1 MNSARKIHPLRAR
14 RLGVWSGVF
23 VLAYGGVSIAI
34 QSLLLR
40 EAMVLMFGSELA
52 WGIVLFAWLLGIS
65 LGALAGGALV
75 GRLRNVDV
83 ALAMMLIALG
93 ACACVEIWIFGGL
106 RAWLGVGPGELLPLP
121 YSVVAALLFVTP
133 VSILAGAIFPMVCGL
148 IGDESPSTGR
158 GSGPLGRVYS
168 LESMGSLLGGAAFSF
183 WAIEHLTPI
192 EIALLLLAIGA
203 GAASCL
209 LVVTR
214 PTRRS
219 GYAAAICA
227 GAALAFL
234 VQAGEHVHRALVLR
248 RWDGMAAGYKLCAEA
263 DSRYQNLAL
272 GQRSEQYT
280 LYGDGQVIADFPDPY
295 TYTPLAHFWMCMHP
309 APDKVLV
316 LGGGAEGLLTQILLH
331 PVKQVDYVEPDTRQL
346 ALVRSY
352 LTEPDRAAL
361 HDPRVR
367 VIHEDARFFIKKQQ
381 GRYDLVIAR
390 LAEPTSAMRARFFTD
405 EFYRELRRAMTD
417 RAVLCTTAAA
427 APADLSMASADYLA
441 SIRAVLDRHFPRVL
455 VGWGDPAQ
463 ILAATDK
470 DMLST
475 NPAELARRYRERRV
489 ESDFFDPLWFEG
501 ATDWL
506 DPEKLRIRSAQL
518 DAAAGAQISTDLHP
532 SIYLQRLDLWERMT
546 SGTRWRLM
554 DHLRRLPVRM
564 AVGVLA
570 LAAALVAA
578 MIYLRERL
586 RGRKDASVRDQW
598 RTKTAI
604 VLSIGSTGFVT
615 MALSIVWLHG
625 FQNLYGYV
633 YSRIGWIIAVF
644 MGGLVVGCWLADR
657 LATRHARTTGAA
669 GGRWSILAAVDLLLA
684 VLAATIPFVLPALG
698 VMQGNAGSFL
708 LVEIA
713 ITLGVA
719 CTGILGGAAFALSGG
734 LKLADGGTAG
744 AAAGVINAADH
755 AGACLGV
762 LMTGLW
768 LVPVFG
774 TTTAVLILTGMKLLS
789 AGLLVAVRPR

>member
-1 MNSARKIHPLRAR
+1 MCATRRIHPLRAH

-23 VLAYGGVSIAI
+23 VLAYGGVSIVI

-65 LGALAGGALV
+65 LGALVGGALV
-75 GRLRNVDV
+75 ERLRNVDI
-83 ALAMMLIALG
+83 ALALTLIVLG
-93 ACACVEIWIFGGL
+93 ACASVEIWIFGGL
-106 RAWLGVGPGELLPLP
+106 RAWFGIEQGELLPLI
-121 YSVVAALLFVTP
+121 YSAVAALLFVTP
-133 VSILAGAIFPMVCGL
+133 VSVLAGAIFPMVCGL
-148 IGDESPSTGR
+148 IGDESPSMSR

-183 WAIEHLTPI
+183 WAVERLAPI
-192 EIALLLLAIGA
+192 ETALLLLALSA
-203 GAASCL
+203 AAASCL

-214 PTRRS
+214 PSRWPGFLT
-219 GYAAAICA
+219 AIFA

-248 RWDGMAAGYKLCAEA
+248 RWDRMASGYTLCAEA

-272 GQRSEQYT
+272 GQRAGQYT

-295 TYTPLAHFWMCMHP
+295 TFAPLAHFWMCAHP
-309 APDKVLV
+309 DPEKVLV
-316 LGGGAEGLLTQILLH
+316 LGGGAEGLLAQILLH
-331 PVKQVDYVEPDTRQL
+331 PVKQVDYLEPDTRQFD
-346 ALVRSY
+346 LVRPY
-352 LTEPDRAAL
+352 LTEADRSAL
-361 HDPRVR
+361 RDPRVR
-367 VIHEDARFFIKKQQ
+367 VIHEDARFFIKTQRR
-381 GRYDLVIAR
+381 RYDLVIAR

-405 EFYRELRRAMTD
+405 EFYHELHRAMTD
-417 RAVLCTTAAA
+417 RAIFCTTAAA
-427 APADLSMASADYLA
+427 APTGLSAASADYLA
-441 SIRAVLDRHFPRVL
+441 SIRAMLVRHFPHL
-455 VGWGDPAQ
+455 LIGWGDPAQ

-475 NPAELARRYRERRV
+475 NPQEWARRYRERRI
-489 ESDFFDPLWFEG
+489 ESDYFDPLWFEG

-506 DPEKLRIRSAQL
+506 EPEKLRIRSAQL
-518 DAAAGAQISTDLHP
+518 DAAAGVQISTDLHP
-532 SIYLQRLDLWERMT
+532 AIYLQRLDLWERMT

-554 DHLRRLPVRM
+554 DHLRRLPLRT

-570 LAAALVAA
+570 LAAALVTVI
-578 MIYLRERL
+578 IYLRERL
-586 RGRKDASVRDQW
+586 RGRKGVSVRDQW

-644 MGGLVVGCWLADR
+644 MGGLVMGCLLADR
-657 LATRHARTTGAA
+657 LALRWARTGTIA
-669 GGRWSILAAVDLLLA
+669 GRRWTMLTAVDLLLA
-684 VLAATIPFVLPALG
+684 VLAATIPLILPALG
-698 VMQGNAGSFL
+698 AMQGNVGAFL

-719 CTGILGGAAFALSGG
+719 ATGLLGGAAFALSGG

-744 AAAGVINAADH
+744 AAAGIINAADH

-762 LMTGLW
+762 LMTGIW

-774 TTTAVLILTGMKLLS
+774 TATAVLLLAGMKLLS
-789 AGLLVAVRPR
+789 AGLLAVVRPR